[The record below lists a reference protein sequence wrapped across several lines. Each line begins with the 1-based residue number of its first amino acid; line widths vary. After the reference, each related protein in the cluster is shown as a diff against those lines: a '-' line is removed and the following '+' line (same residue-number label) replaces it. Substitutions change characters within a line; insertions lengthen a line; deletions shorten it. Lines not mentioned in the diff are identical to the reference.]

1 MLNQR
6 LRKRLIVTLVL
17 LFLSIILAVFAYLT
31 PYFPGDIRVAQLIQR
46 LNSPS
51 LTSFMIFVSA
61 GFTGIPSILL
71 AIALVLI
78 IWWRLG
84 LVAAIFM
91 AADGVLSP
99 AANLFKFI
107 IERPR
112 PPDSLVN
119 ILVPVAGLSF
129 PSGHAF
135 FATMILG
142 MPIYFVLKYV
152 SSRPLKVSLVS
163 FLVIVILLVGYSRV
177 YLGDHWPSD
186 VIGSYF
192 IGSTLVLLLTMFYE
206 QRIASKPDAGRRPE
220 HS

>member
-1 MLNQR
+1 MLNKR
-6 LRKRLIVTLVL
+6 LRKRLIIVLVL
-17 LFLSIILAVFAYLT
+17 LFLSIILAVFAYLM
-31 PYFPGDIRVAQLIQR
+31 PYFPGDIRVTQLIQS

-51 LTSFMIFVSA
+51 LTSFMIFVSD
-61 GFTGIPSILL
+61 GFTGIPAILL

-84 LVAAIFM
+84 LLAAIFM
-91 AADGVLSP
+91 VADGVLSP
-99 AANLFKFI
+99 IANLFKFI

-119 ILVPVAGLSF
+119 ILVPVGGLSF
-129 PSGHAF
+129 PSGLAF

-152 SSRPLKVSLVS
+152 SSLPLKVSLVS
-163 FLVIVILLVGYSRV
+163 ALVIIILLVGYSRV
-177 YLGDHWPSD
+177 YVGDHWPSD

-192 IGSTLVLLLTMFYE
+192 IASGFVLLLTMFYE
-206 QRIASKPDAGRRPE
+206 QRIAAKPDAIRCPL

>member
-1 MLNQR
+1 M
-6 LRKRLIVTLVL
+6 
-17 LFLSIILAVFAYLT
+17 
-31 PYFPGDIRVAQLIQR
+31 
-46 LNSPS
+46 
-51 LTSFMIFVSA
+51 
-61 GFTGIPSILL
+61 
-71 AIALVLI
+71 
-78 IWWRLG
+78 
-84 LVAAIFM
+84 
-91 AADGVLSP
+91 
-99 AANLFKFI
+99 
-107 IERPR
+107 
-112 PPDSLVN
+112 N

-142 MPIYFVLKYV
+142 MPIYFVLKHV

-206 QRIASKPDAGRRPE
+206 QRIASKPDAGRRPGY
-220 HS
+220 S